1 MPLISYTN
9 TYGVFLKL
17 RKDISLIQ
25 RIIEILVQLIFLAYS
40 GYLLFSNLNNISY
53 FIIYCILF
61 FISLLYFIFDMFV
74 IFKKNKYIK
83 KHIKPRVYKS
93 VKYIK
98 YIIKLAI
105 IIMAIVEI
113 YSLGNST
120 DIKKITTIASIISL
134 IVQIS
139 IDLITRFIL
148 KYIDLFIESL
158 KMDYENSTV
167 LKEIKKGYN
176 TINDIKENGFKNLF
190 LGNKNNKDI
199 DTDTS
204 HLENNKLANLKKN
217 ITNLFKK

>member
-1 MPLISYTN
+1 
-9 TYGVFLKL
+9 
-17 RKDISLIQ
+17 
-25 RIIEILVQLIFLAYS
+25 
-40 GYLLFSNLNNISY
+40 
-53 FIIYCILF
+53 
-61 FISLLYFIFDMFV
+61 MFV

-83 KHIKPRVYKS
+83 KHIKPRVYKT

-190 LGNKNNKDI
+190 LGNKNNKAI

-204 HLENNKLANLKKN
+204 NLENNKLANLKKN

>member
-1 MPLISYTN
+1 
-9 TYGVFLKL
+9 
-17 RKDISLIQ
+17 
-25 RIIEILVQLIFLAYS
+25 
-40 GYLLFSNLNNISY
+40 
-53 FIIYCILF
+53 
-61 FISLLYFIFDMFV
+61 
-74 IFKKNKYIK
+74 
-83 KHIKPRVYKS
+83 
-93 VKYIK
+93 
-98 YIIKLAI
+98 
-105 IIMAIVEI
+105 MAIVEI

-190 LGNKNNKDI
+190 LGNKNNKAI

-204 HLENNKLANLKKN
+204 NLENNRLANLKKN

>member
-25 RIIEILVQLIFLAYS
+25 RIIEILVQLIFLVYS

-53 FIIYCILF
+53 FTIYCILF

-83 KHIKPRVYKS
+83 KHIKPRVHKT

-190 LGNKNNKDI
+190 LGNKNNKAN

-204 HLENNKLANLKKN
+204 NLENNRLANLKKN

>member
-25 RIIEILVQLIFLAYS
+25 RIIEILVQLIFLVYS

-53 FIIYCILF
+53 FTIYCILF

-83 KHIKPRVYKS
+83 KHIKPRVHKT

-190 LGNKNNKDI
+190 LGNKNNKAI

-204 HLENNKLANLKKN
+204 NLENNRLANLKKN